1 MIRNVRYAVT
11 LGVAAAISCTMVFA
25 QSAQPAAQ
33 TAVPTTAPAAVPADQ
48 QPTPEQLAKLFDV
61 MRIRV
66 QMQSVR
72 QMLPA
77 MISQQI
83 KATITQTEA
92 GLPTGTKLTPE
103 QRAAMDKV
111 MNKYVGKAMDL
122 YPPDE
127 MVADMTRLYQQHLT
141 RDDVD
146 AMIAFY
152 NSTSGRHLLDAQP
165 VITREYMPLV
175 MGKVTERSQALTR
188 EMMKE
193 MAEIVPATKQ
203 GEHSKETRSQQ
214 RSSGMQR
221 KEIRGFEA
229 SKARRNW
236 YGVTG

>member
-1 MIRNVRYAVT
+1 MTRNIRNALM
-11 LGVAAAISCTMVFA
+11 LGVAAIISSTMVLA

-33 TAVPTTAPAAVPADQ
+33 TAVPTTTPAAVPADQ

-83 KATITQTEA
+83 KATISQTEA
-92 GLPTGTKLTPE
+92 GLPTGTKLTPG

-146 AMIAFY
+146 AMIVFY

-193 MAEIVPATKQ
+193 MAEIVPTKQ
-203 GEHSKETRSQQ
+203 GAAQQ
-214 RSSGMQR
+214 GNT
-221 KEIRGFEA
+221 KPTT
-229 SKARRNW
+229 K
-236 YGVTG
+236 

>member
-1 MIRNVRYAVT
+1 MIRNIRNALM
-11 LGVAAAISCTMVFA
+11 LGVAAIISCTLVSA
-25 QSAQPAAQ
+25 QSAQPATQ
-33 TAVPTTAPAAVPADQ
+33 TAAPTTTPATVPADQ

-72 QMLPA
+72 QMLPV

-83 KATITQTEA
+83 KATISQTEA
-92 GLPTGTKLTPE
+92 GLPAGTKLTPE

-152 NSTSGRHLLDAQP
+152 SSTSGRHLLDAQP

-175 MGKVTERSQALTR
+175 IGEVTERSQALTR

-203 GEHSKETRSQQ
+203 GETQQ
-214 RSSGMQR
+214 GNA
-221 KEIRGFEA
+221 KPTT
-229 SKARRNW
+229 K
-236 YGVTG
+236 